1 MIISY
6 KNRPSTDSEFLY
18 RSLGSF
24 WTQLFQDKEVLK
36 GYTLSQAQELTQR
49 YTDLVET
56 IRSYSVED
64 IPILHK
70 EHWKPIQILKS
81 KLNKTPFVFEKNKA
95 VFGKQSSEDIYYRDM
110 IFKFGIDK
118 ESSELVFQYFVGPEF
133 KKFGVIADRILA
145 PKELFIYG
153 TDVVLDNGTLII
165 NRDVFDST
173 NIEKYDVVG
182 ENGEPVTFI
191 DNEGNTQQ
199 EQSAILWIYNCELD
213 QSNLYKNFG
222 YLFNLKIKNNEVYK
236 EVLKAT
242 IKLFVSGPTINNIQT
257 LCASILGI
265 PVVRNREEIIEDV
278 FSDSINKFLITDKEA
293 YKLPLTATLKNSQIG
308 AKLYAGELI
317 SNDIDFYD
325 NSYNVEGWWKK
336 ADLVPDKLAF
346 SRYLF
351 LGSYLGQLSFSN
363 NLETVYLDSIGNIVF
378 PVIGHPDDV
387 IKFNQFI
394 NSSTAKKNKL
404 KLYFNLTS
412 PGDSAIFTPL
422 DFIMDNFMKLNV
434 AYLGFKFNS
443 LESMSYFLSLI
454 PIIKETIP
462 PYIYLILKLDLTIP
476 DEEYSNLNGPFVQID
491 SGLTAPYPG
500 DDPAIYWL
508 LNADAS
514 DSDGYIEIPTGET
527 GYTDITNRLFEIGRA
542 MPTQPMELVTSLD
555 MVDDEVYDAGRLLTV
570 APGALLYDIPDGA
583 TTASYNKLLFLDFA

>member
-36 GYTLSQAQELTQR
+36 GYTLSQAQELIQR

-118 ESSELVFQYFVGPEF
+118 QSSEQVFQYFVGPEY

-153 TDVVLDNGTLII
+153 TDVVIDNGTLII
-165 NRDVFDST
+165 NRDVFDSP

-182 ENGEPVTFI
+182 ESGEPITFV
-191 DNEGNTQQ
+191 DSSGNIQQ

-222 YLFNLKIKNNEVYK
+222 YIFNLKIKNNEVYK
-236 EVLKAT
+236 EVLKAI

-265 PVVRNREEIIEDV
+265 PVVRNREEIIEDI

-293 YKLPLTATLKNSQIG
+293 YKLPLNAVLKNTQIG
-308 AKLYAGELI
+308 STLYAGELI

-336 ADLVPDKLAF
+336 TDLIPDKLAF

-363 NLETVYLDSIGNIVF
+363 KLETIYLDNLGNVVF
-378 PVIGHPDDV
+378 PVIGHDEDV
-387 IKFNQFI
+387 VKFNQFI
-394 NSSTAKKNKL
+394 NSSVAKKNKL
-404 KLYFNLTS
+404 KLYFNLSS

-422 DFIMDNFMKLNV
+422 DFIMDNFMKLNI

-454 PIIKETIP
+454 PVIKDTIP
-462 PYIYLILKLDLTIP
+462 PYIYLILKLDLNIP
-476 DEEYSNLNGPFVQID
+476 TEEYTNLNGPLVQID
-491 SGLTAPYPG
+491 SGLTAPAPG
-500 DDPAIYWL
+500 DDPVIYWL

-514 DSDGYIEIPTGET
+514 NSDGYIEVPTGET

-542 MPTQPMELVTSLD
+542 MPSQPMEMVTTLD
-555 MVDDEVYDAGRLLTV
+555 SENAEALAEGRLMTV
-570 APGALLYDIPDGA
+570 APGALLYDVPDGA